1 MPTAKQ
7 MEKQNHSVVTEFILM
22 GLTEFHELQILFY
35 FFYYLHSHFIK

>member
-22 GLTEFHELQILFY
+22 GLTEFHELQILFFL
-35 FFYYLHSHFIK
+35 FFLLFT